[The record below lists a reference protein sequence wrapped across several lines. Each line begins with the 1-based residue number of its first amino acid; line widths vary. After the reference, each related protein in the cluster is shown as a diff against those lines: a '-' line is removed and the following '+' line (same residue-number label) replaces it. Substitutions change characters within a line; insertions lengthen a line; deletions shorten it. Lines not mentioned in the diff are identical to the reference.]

1 MSYVSS
7 GKLCHLPCVI
17 CFQGDEDED
26 FLVENEEEVDI
37 KAEVEKT
44 QVSKEYLG
52 KLQYKV
58 GHFLYISTY
67 AEKLHV

>member
-1 MSYVSS
+1 MSVQLSCHVSS
-7 GKLCHLPCVI
+7 GTLCHLPYVI

-58 GHFLYISTY
+58 GHF
-67 AEKLHV
+67 